1 MRATGR
7 RGPAW
12 LGPALIAG
20 AGTAMVSW
28 TWEKWADPLID
39 FGRELYVPWQL
50 SQGRVLYADVAYLNG
65 PLSPYLNALWF
76 RLFGV
81 GIRTLV
87 ICNLAILAAIVVLL
101 YRLLEPMSDRLAAA
115 AAGLAFV
122 ALFAFGHVTAVGNY
136 NFVSPYCHEMTHGLL
151 FALAAFCCL
160 ARHERIDSAI
170 PVAGAG
176 AAVGLVFLTKPEP
189 FVAVSLAS
197 LVWLGLGLRARGATL
212 GRAGRALGTFLG
224 AALVPPLAAVALLG
238 RSMPAGEALRGT
250 LGSWPW
256 VLGGQA
262 SALAFYRDLMG
273 TQHLGASLGAMARC
287 AGGYAAVLVP
297 TAALAL
303 ALHGTRWS
311 WRIAVGGFPL
321 VAVVLGACSA
331 PGAWLEAPRALP
343 LVTLGLAVA
352 AGGGR
357 LGPRRVP
364 ALALAVFALALLA
377 KIFFNVH
384 AYHYGFALA
393 MPATLLVVVALV
405 GWAPAAITARG
416 GCGALFRAVA
426 LACLLVAALTHLEVS
441 GRRFAAKTHRVGGGA
456 DALLADARGPVV
468 EAALGAVA
476 RQVAE
481 GQSLAVLP
489 EGVMLNYLSR
499 RPSPT
504 PYTNFMPPELAFYGE
519 ERMLAA
525 LRATPPDYVA
535 LVHKDTREYGVR
547 FFGRD
552 YGQRVYAWIRRNYR
566 EVATFGARPLRDGRF
581 GIALLR
587 RVDAPPGSYAAA
599 CSAAKQPVARR
610 VGSSVDRSATDA

>member
-1 MRATGR
+1 MPAPPAPAEEPATDLPRAPG
-7 RGPAW
+7 W
-12 LGPALIAG
+12 LGPALIVAV
-20 AGTAMVSW
+20 GTGMLAW
-28 TWEKWADPLID
+28 TWGKLADPLVD

-50 SQGRVLYADVAYLNG
+50 ARGRVLYADVAYLNG

-87 ICNLAILAAIVVLL
+87 LCNVALVAAIVVLL
-101 YRLLEPMSDRLAAA
+101 YRLVEEVSDRLTAA
-115 AAGLAFV
+115 AAGLTFV
-122 ALFAFGHVTAVGNY
+122 TLFAFGHVTAVGNY
-136 NFVSPYCHEMTHGLL
+136 NFVAPYCHELTHGLL

-160 ARHERIDSAI
+160 ARHDRTEGAI
-170 PVAGAG
+170 AVVGAG

-189 FVAVSLAS
+189 FVAASLAS

-212 GRAGRALGTFLG
+212 GRAGRLFGAFVG
-224 AALVPPLAAVALLG
+224 AALVPPLVALALLG
-238 RSMPAGEALRGT
+238 RSMPASEALRGT

-262 SALAFYRDLMG
+262 SSLAFYRDLMG
-273 TQHLGASLGAMARC
+273 TEHLGASLGAIARST
-287 AGGYAAVLVP
+287 AGYAAVLVP
-297 TAALAL
+297 TAGLAL
-303 ALHGTRWS
+303 ALHGARWS
-311 WRIAVGGFPL
+311 WRIAVGGFLL
-321 VAVVLGACSA
+321 VALVLGAFSA
-331 PGAWLEAPRALP
+331 PSAWLEAPRALP

-352 AGGGR
+352 ASGGL
-357 LGPRRVP
+357 LGPRPVP

-384 AYHYGFALA
+384 AYHYGFVLA

-441 GRRFAAKTHRVGGGA
+441 GRRFAAKTHPVGGGA
-456 DALLADARGPVV
+456 DMLLADARGPVV

-499 RPSPT
+499 RASPT
-504 PYTNFMPPELAFYGE
+504 AYTNFMPPELAFYGE

-525 LRATPPDYVA
+525 LRAAPPDYVA

-547 FFGRD
+547 FFGHD
-552 YGQRVYAWIRRNYR
+552 YGRRLYAWIRRNYR
-566 EVATFGARPLRDGRF
+566 EVATFGARPLHDQRF

-587 RVDAPPGSYAAA
+587 RVDTPP
-599 CSAAKQPVARR
+599 R
-610 VGSSVDRSATDA
+610 T